1 MNLLERVLTLLGANL
16 NTVVEKADDPEQ
28 VLRQLQL
35 DMRNQLVQVKTQ
47 VATAIAECHKLQKR
61 SQERQGEA
69 DKWLKKAEFA
79 VQQGSDNTAREAL
92 KHYNEINRQLQRYQ
106 QQRENQEQFVG
117 TMRNALRQL
126 EAKIAEVD
134 TTIDLL
140 ATRKRNALIQQ
151 RVYET
156 LNKSSLARNKEH
168 TTKAQDALLNA
179 EARAQALA
187 HLQHQTFD
195 AQIDQLSETQEIE
208 NQLQVIKEQNA
219 PSPRTLPAN
228 KSGRQTSPLTSPPQP
243 LERTQPPHQHRPR
256 KPRVQT
262 EPINSQDLDV
272 EQLKKRLDTPN
283 APDL

>member
-47 VATAIAECHKLQKR
+47 VATAIAECHKLQRR

-69 DKWLKKAEFA
+69 NKWLKKAELA
-79 VQQGSDNTAREAL
+79 VQQGNDNTAREAL

-106 QQRENQEQFVG
+106 QQRENQEQFVA

-151 RVYET
+151 RVYEA
-156 LNKSSLARNKEH
+156 LNKSSPAHNKEH

-187 HLQHQTFD
+187 HLHDQTFD
-195 AQIDQLSETQEIE
+195 AQIDQLSAQQEIE
-208 NQLQVIKEQNA
+208 HQLQAIKEQNA
-219 PSPRTLPAN
+219 PSPQALPAN
-228 KSGRQTSPLTSPPQP
+228 KLRRQTSPLITPPQP
-243 LERTQPPHQHRPR
+243 LERTKPPDQKRPG
-256 KPRVQT
+256 KAKIQT

-272 EQLKKRLDTPN
+272 EQLKKRLDMPDT
-283 APDL
+283 PDL